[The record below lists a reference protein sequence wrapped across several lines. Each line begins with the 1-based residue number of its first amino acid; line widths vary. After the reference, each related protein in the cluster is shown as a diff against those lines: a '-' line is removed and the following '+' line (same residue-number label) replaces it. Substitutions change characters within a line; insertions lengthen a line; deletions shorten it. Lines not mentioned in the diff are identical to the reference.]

1 MVRLNKHLKDLG
13 ICSRRQ
19 ADEFIANGYVLVN
32 GKVVTEMGCKVD
44 PDNDVVTVTAKVD
57 EAISGFRYV
66 LLNKPVGYVC
76 SKSTLDGK
84 NIFELLPE
92 IKNLTYAGRLDKDSH
107 GLLILSSDG
116 KFVYIVAASE
126 FPKEYVV
133 RVNKPITKNFL
144 IQQGNGSIRLDNKQL
159 KQAIVEQVDDFTYK
173 IILTEGVNRQIR
185 RMAENQGYIVTD
197 LKRIRINQISDTSL
211 KIGSWRDLTS
221 QEVSTFLE

>member
-1 MVRLNKHLKDLG
+1 MRLNKHIKDLG

-19 ADEFIANGYVLVN
+19 ADKFIASGYVLVN
-32 GKVVTEMGCKVD
+32 GKVVTEMGVTVD
-44 PDNDVVTVTAKVD
+44 PDNDILTLTAKVD
-57 EAISGFRYV
+57 QAISEFRYI

-76 SKSTLDGK
+76 SKSSLDGK

-92 IKNLTYAGRLDKDSH
+92 IKNLTYAGRLDKNSH

-116 KFVYIVAASE
+116 KFVYGVAASE
-126 FPKEYVV
+126 FPKEYIV

-144 IQQGNGSIRLDNKQL
+144 VQQGNGSIRLDNKQL
-159 KQAIVEQVDDFTYK
+159 KQAIVEQVDDFNYK

-197 LKRIRINQISDTSL
+197 LKRIRINKITDAHL
-211 KIGSWRDLTS
+211 KIGSWRNLTI
-221 QEVSTFLE
+221 QEISSFL